1 MSGKAGSFEA
11 MDQQD
16 QQVPTEQE
24 LAALDIILRGGD
36 EVRAVV
42 GTFAGEDAAFVVQ
55 VTEEPESGNVRVW
68 PLAVFLRDEHLPFV
82 GGPRETLPESGD
94 NGQTDAAAE
103 ADAQADE
110 HS

>member
-1 MSGKAGSFEA
+1 ME
-11 MDQQD
+11 

-82 GGPRETLPESGD
+82 GGPREA
-94 NGQTDAAAE
+94 NGNETTDDE
-103 ADAQADE
+103 ADDE
-110 HS
+110 LH

>member
-1 MSGKAGSFEA
+1 ME
-11 MDQQD
+11 QQG
-16 QQVPTEQE
+16 PTEQE

-82 GGPRETLPESGD
+82 GGPRESASEAGD
-94 NGQTDAAAE
+94 NGQSDAARE

-110 HS
+110 S

>member
-1 MSGKAGSFEA
+1 MER
-11 MDQQD
+11 
-16 QQVPTEQE
+16 QVPTEQE

-36 EVRAVV
+36 DVRAVV

-82 GGPRETLPESGD
+82 GGPREATNGAESPE
-94 NGQTDAAAE
+94 
-103 ADAQADE
+103 DE
-110 HS
+110 SDESPDSD

>member
-1 MSGKAGSFEA
+1 MEP
-11 MDQQD
+11 
-16 QQVPTEQE
+16 QVPTEQE

-82 GGPRETLPESGD
+82 GGPRDTEP
-94 NGQTDAAAE
+94 E
-103 ADAQADE
+103 ADE
-110 HS
+110 T

>member
-1 MSGKAGSFEA
+1 MER
-11 MDQQD
+11 
-16 QQVPTEQE
+16 QVPTEQE

-36 EVRAVV
+36 DVRAVV

-82 GGPRETLPESGD
+82 GGPREPD
-94 NGQTDAAAE
+94 ADGQADGGGAVDAEAAE
-103 ADAQADE
+103 G
-110 HS
+110 